1 PAVKRL
7 PLRVMVVNPVAGAAV
22 MLGASQW
29 LVIGVLDSI
38 WARYVSDLG
47 GSVSFIGLSFLALV
61 VPTIILTPLAGRLAD
76 RRNPLRIAMIAL
88 VVEAPLVGALG
99 AAGGLSILIVVAIL
113 QAVVFPFINTPAE
126 VAMARASPPGQV
138 AEAQGLIQAV
148 GLLAAGIGAV
158 TAPAIY
164 ASAGPAWLTGG
175 VMLLLVIVAWL
186 VRLAKTRWDP
196 ILEGG

>member
-1 PAVKRL
+1 
-7 PLRVMVVNPVAGAAV
+7 

-126 VAMARASPPGQV
+126 VAMARAGPPGQV